1 MDYHQGLM
9 CIDHIG
15 VKKDREGIIIM
26 NQKRLLK
33 YILIAMISGI
43 LVGWACHSSVSTAQT
58 TDIASYFKIVT
69 DVFLRLIKM
78 IIAPLVFAT
87 IVSGL
92 ISMGKSSSLGS
103 ITVKAMSWF
112 IGASF
117 ISLLLGMGL
126 ANYFQPGVGMNLVIP
141 KEAVDVGVSA
151 SSLSLQTFIT
161 HIFPRSFAEAMAN
174 NEILQILVFSIF
186 FGSALAYVQHQ
197 SGATVIGRI
206 IDELCRV
213 MFRITDYVMA
223 AAPIAVFAAIASA
236 ITVQGPKLILDYSI
250 FIGQFYV
257 GLLILWMILISFGYI
272 FLEKDVFRLV
282 KAVRE
287 PTILAFATASSES
300 AYPKTMEALNKFGV
314 PKRITS
320 FVLPLGYSFNLD
332 GSMMYMSFAVL
343 FIAQA
348 YNIDLSFTQQVL
360 ILLTLMITSKGIAG
374 VSRASIV
381 VIASTLV
388 MFKLPEAGI
397 LLILAVDQFLDMGRT
412 ATNVIGNSIATAV
425 IARTEVGNEKV
436 DEVEEVVVD
445 SIGLCCINKFHP
457 HTC

>member
-1 MDYHQGLM
+1 MPCYKSNKLDA
-9 CIDHIG
+9 
-15 VKKDREGIIIM
+15 KKIKEGTVFM
-26 NQKRLLK
+26 NQKKLLK

-43 LVGWACHSSVSTAQT
+43 LVGWAFHITLTTAQT
-58 TDIASYFKIVT
+58 TEIAAYFKIVT

-78 IIAPLVFAT
+78 IVAPLVFAT

-103 ITVKAMSWF
+103 ITLKAMSWF

-126 ANYFQPGVGMNLVIP
+126 ANLFQPGSGMNLSIP

-151 SSLSLQTFIT
+151 TSLSLQTFIT

-186 FGSALAYVQHQ
+186 FGSALAYVQHH
-197 SGATVIGRI
+197 SEATVIGRI
-206 IDELCRV
+206 IDELCKV
-213 MFRITDYVMA
+213 MFRITDYVMTF
-223 AAPIAVFAAIASA
+223 APIAVFAAIASA
-236 ITVQGPKLILDYSI
+236 ITIQGPKLILDYSI

-257 GLLILWMILISFGYI
+257 GLLILWTILIFFGYI
-272 FLEKDVFRLV
+272 FLKKDVFRLMKV
-282 KAVRE
+282 VRE
-287 PTILAFATASSES
+287 PTMLAFATASSES
-300 AYPKTMEALNKFGV
+300 AYPKTMDALDKFGV

-332 GSMMYMSFAVL
+332 GSMMYMAFAVL

-348 YNIDLSFTQQVL
+348 YNIDLSFTQQAL

-381 VIASTLV
+381 VIASTLA

-425 IARTEVGNEKV
+425 IARTEGNKH
-436 DEVEEVVVD
+436 DLPEEEGVVVD
-445 SIGLCCINKFHP
+445 TIVPVNRLADNS
-457 HTC
+457 

>member
-1 MDYHQGLM
+1 
-9 CIDHIG
+9 
-15 VKKDREGIIIM
+15 M
-26 NQKRLLK
+26 NQKKLLK
-33 YILIAMISGI
+33 YILIAMVSGI
-43 LVGWACHSSVSTAQT
+43 LIGWVCHYALTPLQAT
-58 TDIASYFKIVT
+58 NIASYFKIIT

-87 IVSGL
+87 IVSGI
-92 ISMGKSSSLGS
+92 ISMGKSTSLGS
-103 ITVKAMSWF
+103 ITLKAMSWF
-112 IGASF
+112 IGASL

-126 ANYFQPGVGMNLVIP
+126 ANLFQPGAGMNLIIP

-151 SSLSLQTFIT
+151 TSLSLQTFIT

-174 NEILQILVFSIF
+174 NEILQILIFAIF

-197 SGATVIGRI
+197 SEATVIGKI

-223 AAPIAVFAAIASA
+223 LAPIAVFAAIASA
-236 ITVQGPKLILDYSI
+236 ITVQGPQLIIDYSI
-250 FIGQFYV
+250 FIGEFYI
-257 GLLILWMILISFGYI
+257 GLFILWTILIGFGYI
-272 FLEKDVFRLV
+272 FLKKDIFRLMRF
-282 KAVRE
+282 VRE
-287 PTILAFATASSES
+287 PTMLAFATASSEA
-300 AYPKTMEALNKFGV
+300 AYPKTMDALNKFGV

-332 GSMMYMSFAVL
+332 GSMMYMAFAVL

-348 YNIDLSFTQQVL
+348 YNIDLSFGQQAL
-360 ILLTLMITSKGIAG
+360 ILFTLMITSKGIAG

-381 VIASTLV
+381 VIASTLA

-397 LLILAVDQFLDMGRT
+397 LLILAIDQFLDMGRT

-425 IARTEVGNEKV
+425 IARTEGNKHDVPE
-436 DEVEEVVVD
+436 EEAVEAIVSFNRLAD
-445 SIGLCCINKFHP
+445 NS
-457 HTC
+457 

>member
-1 MDYHQGLM
+1 MPCYKSNKLDA
-9 CIDHIG
+9 
-15 VKKDREGIIIM
+15 KKIKEGTVFM
-26 NQKRLLK
+26 NQKKLLK
-33 YILIAMISGI
+33 YILIAMILGI
-43 LVGWACHSSVSTAQT
+43 LVGWAFHSTLTTAQT
-58 TDIASYFKIVT
+58 TEIAAYFKIVT

-78 IIAPLVFAT
+78 IVAPLVFAT

-103 ITVKAMSWF
+103 ITLKAMSWF

-126 ANYFQPGVGMNLVIP
+126 ANLFQPGSGMNLSIP

-151 SSLSLQTFIT
+151 TSLSLQTFIT

-186 FGSALAYVQHQ
+186 FGSALAYVQHH
-197 SGATVIGRI
+197 SEATVIGRI
-206 IDELCRV
+206 IDELCKV
-213 MFRITDYVMA
+213 MFRITDYVMTF
-223 AAPIAVFAAIASA
+223 APIAVFAAIASA
-236 ITVQGPKLILDYSI
+236 ITIQGPKLILDYSI

-257 GLLILWMILISFGYI
+257 GLLILWTILISFGYI
-272 FLEKDVFRLV
+272 FLKKDVFRLMKV
-282 KAVRE
+282 VRE
-287 PTILAFATASSES
+287 PTMLAFATASSES
-300 AYPKTMEALNKFGV
+300 AYPKTMDALDKFGV

-332 GSMMYMSFAVL
+332 GSMMYMAFAVL

-348 YNIDLSFTQQVL
+348 YNIDLSFTQQAL

-381 VIASTLV
+381 VIASTLA

-425 IARTEVGNEKV
+425 IARTEGNKH
-436 DEVEEVVVD
+436 DLPEEEGVVVD
-445 SIGLCCINKFHP
+445 TIVPVNRLADNS
-457 HTC
+457 

>member
-43 LVGWACHSSVSTAQT
+43 LVGWACHSSVSTAQA

-69 DVFLRLIKM
+69 DVLLRLIKM
-78 IIAPLVFAT
+78 IIALLVFAT

-103 ITVKAMSWF
+103 ITFKAMSWF

-151 SSLSLQTFIT
+151 LSLSLQTFIT

-223 AAPIAVFAAIASA
+223 AAPIAVFAAIVSA

-272 FLEKDVFRLV
+272 FLKKDVFRLV

-287 PTILAFATASSES
+287 PTTLAFATASSES

-425 IARTEVGNEKV
+425 IARTEAGNEEV

-445 SIGLCCINKFHP
+445 SIVPVSRLADK
-457 HTC
+457 T

>member
-33 YILIAMISGI
+33 YILIAMILGI
-43 LVGWACHSSVSTAQT
+43 LVGWACHSSVSTAQA

-197 SGATVIGRI
+197 SGATIIGRI

-272 FLEKDVFRLV
+272 FLRKDVFRLV

-287 PTILAFATASSES
+287 PTTLAFATASSES

-314 PKRITS
+314 SKRITS

-425 IARTEVGNEKV
+425 IARTEVGNEEV

-445 SIGLCCINKFHP
+445 SIVPVSRLADN
-457 HTC
+457 T

>member
-1 MDYHQGLM
+1 MPCYKSNKLDA
-9 CIDHIG
+9 
-15 VKKDREGIIIM
+15 KKIKEGTVFM
-26 NQKRLLK
+26 NQKKLLK

-43 LVGWACHSSVSTAQT
+43 LVGWAFHSTLTTAQT
-58 TDIASYFKIVT
+58 TEIAAYFKIVT

-78 IIAPLVFAT
+78 IVAPLVFAT

-103 ITVKAMSWF
+103 ITLKAMSWF

-126 ANYFQPGVGMNLVIP
+126 ANLFQPGSGMNLSIP

-151 SSLSLQTFIT
+151 TSLSLQTFIT

-186 FGSALAYVQHQ
+186 FGSALAYVQHH
-197 SGATVIGRI
+197 SEATVIGRI
-206 IDELCRV
+206 IDELCKV
-213 MFRITDYVMA
+213 MFRITDYVMTF
-223 AAPIAVFAAIASA
+223 APIAVFAAIASA
-236 ITVQGPKLILDYSI
+236 ITIQGPKLILDYSI

-272 FLEKDVFRLV
+272 FLKKDVFRLMKV
-282 KAVRE
+282 VRE
-287 PTILAFATASSES
+287 PTMLAFATASSES
-300 AYPKTMEALNKFGV
+300 AYPKTMDALDKFGV

-332 GSMMYMSFAVL
+332 GSMMYMAFAVL

-348 YNIDLSFTQQVL
+348 YNIDLSFTQQAL

-381 VIASTLV
+381 VIASTLA

-425 IARTEVGNEKV
+425 IARTEGNKH
-436 DEVEEVVVD
+436 DLPEEEGVVVD
-445 SIGLCCINKFHP
+445 TIVPVNRLADNS
-457 HTC
+457 

>member
-1 MDYHQGLM
+1 MPCYKSNKLDA
-9 CIDHIG
+9 
-15 VKKDREGIIIM
+15 KKIKEGTVFM
-26 NQKRLLK
+26 NQKKLLK

-43 LVGWACHSSVSTAQT
+43 LVGWAFHSTLTTAQT
-58 TDIASYFKIVT
+58 TEIAAYFKIVT

-78 IIAPLVFAT
+78 IVAPLVFAT

-103 ITVKAMSWF
+103 ITLKAMSWF

-126 ANYFQPGVGMNLVIP
+126 ANLFQPGSGMNLSIP

-151 SSLSLQTFIT
+151 TSLSLQTFIT

-186 FGSALAYVQHQ
+186 FGSALAYVQHH
-197 SGATVIGRI
+197 SEATVIGRI
-206 IDELCRV
+206 IDELCKV
-213 MFRITDYVMA
+213 MFRITDYVMTF
-223 AAPIAVFAAIASA
+223 APIAVFAAIASA
-236 ITVQGPKLILDYSI
+236 ITIQGPKLILDYSI

-257 GLLILWMILISFGYI
+257 GLLILWTILISFGYI
-272 FLEKDVFRLV
+272 FLKKDVFRLMKV
-282 KAVRE
+282 VRE
-287 PTILAFATASSES
+287 PTMLAFATASSES
-300 AYPKTMEALNKFGV
+300 AYPKTMDALDKFGV

-332 GSMMYMSFAVL
+332 GSMMYMAFAVL

-348 YNIDLSFTQQVL
+348 YNIDLSFTQQAL

-381 VIASTLV
+381 VIASTLA

-425 IARTEVGNEKV
+425 IARTEGNKH
-436 DEVEEVVVD
+436 DLPEEEGVVVD
-445 SIGLCCINKFHP
+445 IIVPVNRLADNS
-457 HTC
+457 

>member
-1 MDYHQGLM
+1 MPCYKSNKLDA
-9 CIDHIG
+9 
-15 VKKDREGIIIM
+15 KKIKEGTVFM
-26 NQKRLLK
+26 NQKKLLK

-43 LVGWACHSSVSTAQT
+43 LVGWAFHSTLTTAQT
-58 TDIASYFKIVT
+58 TEIAAYFKIVT

-78 IIAPLVFAT
+78 IVAPLVFAT

-103 ITVKAMSWF
+103 ITLKAMSWF

-126 ANYFQPGVGMNLVIP
+126 ANLFQPGSGMNLSIP

-151 SSLSLQTFIT
+151 TSLSLQTFIT

-186 FGSALAYVQHQ
+186 FGSALAYVQHH
-197 SGATVIGRI
+197 SEATVIGRI
-206 IDELCRV
+206 IDELCKV
-213 MFRITDYVMA
+213 MFRITDYVMTF
-223 AAPIAVFAAIASA
+223 APIAVFAAIASA
-236 ITVQGPKLILDYSI
+236 ITIQGPKLILDYSI

-257 GLLILWMILISFGYI
+257 GLLILWTILIFFGYI
-272 FLEKDVFRLV
+272 FLKKDVFRLMKV
-282 KAVRE
+282 VRE
-287 PTILAFATASSES
+287 PTMLAFATASSES
-300 AYPKTMEALNKFGV
+300 AYPKTMDALDKFGV

-332 GSMMYMSFAVL
+332 GSMMYMAFAVL

-348 YNIDLSFTQQVL
+348 YNIDLSFTQQAL

-381 VIASTLV
+381 VIASTLA

-425 IARTEVGNEKV
+425 IARTEGNKH
-436 DEVEEVVVD
+436 DLPEEEGVVVD
-445 SIGLCCINKFHP
+445 TIVPVNRLADNS
-457 HTC
+457 

>member
-43 LVGWACHSSVSTAQT
+43 LVGWACHSSVSTAQA

-141 KEAVDVGVSA
+141 NEAVDVGVSA

-250 FIGQFYV
+250 FIGLF
-257 GLLILWMILISFGYI
+257 ILWMILISFGYI
-272 FLEKDVFRLV
+272 FLKKDVFRLV

-287 PTILAFATASSES
+287 PTTLAFATASSES

-425 IARTEVGNEKV
+425 IARTEVGNEEV

-445 SIGLCCINKFHP
+445 SIVPVSRLADN
-457 HTC
+457 T

>member
-1 MDYHQGLM
+1 MSSMPCYKSNKLDA
-9 CIDHIG
+9 
-15 VKKDREGIIIM
+15 KKIKEGTVFM
-26 NQKRLLK
+26 NQKKLLK

-43 LVGWACHSSVSTAQT
+43 LVGWAFHSTLTTAQT
-58 TDIASYFKIVT
+58 TEIAAYFKIVT

-78 IIAPLVFAT
+78 IVAPLVFAT

-103 ITVKAMSWF
+103 ITLKAMSWF

-126 ANYFQPGVGMNLVIP
+126 ANLFQPGSGMNLSIP

-151 SSLSLQTFIT
+151 TSLSLQTFIT

-186 FGSALAYVQHQ
+186 FGSALAYVQHH
-197 SGATVIGRI
+197 SEATVIGRI
-206 IDELCRV
+206 IDELCKV
-213 MFRITDYVMA
+213 MFRITDYVMTF
-223 AAPIAVFAAIASA
+223 APIAVFAAIASA
-236 ITVQGPKLILDYSI
+236 ITIQGPKLILDYSI

-257 GLLILWMILISFGYI
+257 GLLILWTILISFGYI
-272 FLEKDVFRLV
+272 FLKKDVFRLMKV
-282 KAVRE
+282 VRE
-287 PTILAFATASSES
+287 PTMLAFATASSES
-300 AYPKTMEALNKFGV
+300 AYPKTMDALDKFGV

-332 GSMMYMSFAVL
+332 GSMMYMAFAVL

-348 YNIDLSFTQQVL
+348 YNIDLSFTQQAL

-381 VIASTLV
+381 VIASTLA

-425 IARTEVGNEKV
+425 IARTEGNKH
-436 DEVEEVVVD
+436 DLPEEEGVVVD
-445 SIGLCCINKFHP
+445 TIVPVNRLADNS
-457 HTC
+457 

>member
-1 MDYHQGLM
+1 MPCYKSNKLDA
-9 CIDHIG
+9 
-15 VKKDREGIIIM
+15 KKIKEGTVFM
-26 NQKRLLK
+26 NQKKLLK

-43 LVGWACHSSVSTAQT
+43 LVGWAFHSTLTTAQT
-58 TDIASYFKIVT
+58 TEIAAYFKIVT

-78 IIAPLVFAT
+78 IVAPLVFAT

-103 ITVKAMSWF
+103 ITLKAMSWF
-112 IGASF
+112 VGASF

-126 ANYFQPGVGMNLVIP
+126 ANLFQPGSGMNLSIP

-151 SSLSLQTFIT
+151 TSLSLQTFIT

-186 FGSALAYVQHQ
+186 FGSALAYVQHH
-197 SGATVIGRI
+197 SEATVIGRI
-206 IDELCRV
+206 IDELCKV
-213 MFRITDYVMA
+213 MFRITDYVMTF
-223 AAPIAVFAAIASA
+223 APIAVFAAIASA
-236 ITVQGPKLILDYSI
+236 ITIQGPKLILDYSI

-257 GLLILWMILISFGYI
+257 GLLILWTILISFGYI
-272 FLEKDVFRLV
+272 FLKKDVFRLMRV
-282 KAVRE
+282 VRE
-287 PTILAFATASSES
+287 PTMLAFATASSES
-300 AYPKTMEALNKFGV
+300 AYPKTMDALDKFGV

-332 GSMMYMSFAVL
+332 GSMMYMAFAVL

-348 YNIDLSFTQQVL
+348 YNIDLSFTQQAL

-381 VIASTLV
+381 VIASTLA

-425 IARTEVGNEKV
+425 IARTEGNKH
-436 DEVEEVVVD
+436 DLPEEEGVVVD
-445 SIGLCCINKFHP
+445 TIVPVNRLADNS
-457 HTC
+457 

>member
-43 LVGWACHSSVSTAQT
+43 LVGWACHSSVSTAQA

-103 ITVKAMSWF
+103 ITFKAMSWF

-161 HIFPRSFAEAMAN
+161 HIFPRSFAEAMVN

-223 AAPIAVFAAIASA
+223 AAPIAVFAAIVSA

-272 FLEKDVFRLV
+272 FLKKDVFRLV

-287 PTILAFATASSES
+287 PTTLAFATASSES

-360 ILLTLMITSKGIAG
+360 ILLTLMITCKGIAG

-425 IARTEVGNEKV
+425 IARTEVGNEEV

-445 SIGLCCINKFHP
+445 SIVPVSRLADN
-457 HTC
+457 T

>member
-1 MDYHQGLM
+1 MPCYKSNKLDA
-9 CIDHIG
+9 
-15 VKKDREGIIIM
+15 KKIKEGTVFM
-26 NQKRLLK
+26 NQKKLLK

-43 LVGWACHSSVSTAQT
+43 LVGWAFHSTLTTAQT
-58 TDIASYFKIVT
+58 TEIAAYFKIVT

-78 IIAPLVFAT
+78 IVAPLVFAT

-103 ITVKAMSWF
+103 ITLKAMSWF

-126 ANYFQPGVGMNLVIP
+126 ANLFQPGSGMDLSIP

-151 SSLSLQTFIT
+151 TSLSLQTFIT

-186 FGSALAYVQHQ
+186 FGSALAYVQHH
-197 SGATVIGRI
+197 SEATVIGRI
-206 IDELCRV
+206 IDELCKV

-223 AAPIAVFAAIASA
+223 FAPIAVFAAIASA
-236 ITVQGPKLILDYSI
+236 ITIQGPKLILDYSI

-257 GLLILWMILISFGYI
+257 GLLILWTILVSFGYI
-272 FLEKDVFRLV
+272 FLKKDVFRLMKV
-282 KAVRE
+282 VRE
-287 PTILAFATASSES
+287 PTMLAFATASSES
-300 AYPKTMEALNKFGV
+300 AYPKTMDALDKFGV

-332 GSMMYMSFAVL
+332 GSMMYMAFAVL

-348 YNIDLSFTQQVL
+348 YNIDLSFTQQAL

-381 VIASTLV
+381 VIASTLA

-425 IARTEVGNEKV
+425 IARTEGNKH
-436 DEVEEVVVD
+436 DLPEEEGVVVD
-445 SIGLCCINKFHP
+445 TIVPVNRLADNS
-457 HTC
+457 

>member
-1 MDYHQGLM
+1 
-9 CIDHIG
+9 
-15 VKKDREGIIIM
+15 M
-26 NQKRLLK
+26 NQKKLLK

-43 LVGWACHSSVSTAQT
+43 LVGWAFHSILTTAQT
-58 TDIASYFKIVT
+58 TEIAAYFKIVT

-103 ITVKAMSWF
+103 ITLKAMSWF
-112 IGASF
+112 VCASF

-126 ANYFQPGVGMNLVIP
+126 ANWFQPGAGMNLSIP
-141 KEAVDVGVSA
+141 KEAVDIGVSA
-151 SSLSLQTFIT
+151 TSLSLQTFIT

-186 FGSALAYVQHQ
+186 FGSALAYVQHKQ
-197 SGATVIGRI
+197 TEVTIIGRI

-223 AAPIAVFAAIASA
+223 FAPIAVFAAIASA
-236 ITVQGPKLILDYSI
+236 ITIQGPKLIIDYSI
-250 FIGQFYV
+250 FIGQFYI
-257 GLLILWMILISFGYI
+257 GLFILWAILISFGYI
-272 FLEKDVFRLV
+272 FLKKDVFRLMR
-282 KAVRE
+282 AVRE
-287 PTILAFATASSES
+287 PTMLAFATASSES

-332 GSMMYMSFAVL
+332 GSMMYMAFAVL

-348 YNIDLSFTQQVL
+348 YNIDLTFAQQAL

-381 VIASTLV
+381 VIASTLA

-397 LLILAVDQFLDMGRT
+397 LLILAIDQFLDMGRT

-425 IARTEVGNEKV
+425 IARTEGNKHDATDEETVGA
-436 DEVEEVVVD
+436 D
-445 SIGLCCINKFHP
+445 SIVPANRLADNH
-457 HTC
+457 

>member
-1 MDYHQGLM
+1 MPCYKSNKLDA
-9 CIDHIG
+9 
-15 VKKDREGIIIM
+15 KKIKEGTVFM
-26 NQKRLLK
+26 NQKKLLK

-43 LVGWACHSSVSTAQT
+43 LVGWAFHITLTTAQT
-58 TDIASYFKIVT
+58 TEIAAYFKIVT

-78 IIAPLVFAT
+78 IVAPLVFAT

-103 ITVKAMSWF
+103 ITLKAMSWF

-126 ANYFQPGVGMNLVIP
+126 ANLFQPGSGMNLSIP
-141 KEAVDVGVSA
+141 KETVDVGVSA
-151 SSLSLQTFIT
+151 TSLSLQTFIT

-186 FGSALAYVQHQ
+186 FGSALAYVQHH
-197 SGATVIGRI
+197 SEATVIGRI
-206 IDELCRV
+206 IDELCKV
-213 MFRITDYVMA
+213 MFRITDYVMTF
-223 AAPIAVFAAIASA
+223 APIAVFAAIASA
-236 ITVQGPKLILDYSI
+236 ITIQGPKLILDYSI

-257 GLLILWMILISFGYI
+257 GLLILWTILISFGYI
-272 FLEKDVFRLV
+272 FLKKDVFRLMKV
-282 KAVRE
+282 VRE
-287 PTILAFATASSES
+287 PTMLAFATASSES
-300 AYPKTMEALNKFGV
+300 AYPKTMDALDKFGV

-332 GSMMYMSFAVL
+332 GSMMYMAFAVL

-348 YNIDLSFTQQVL
+348 YNIDLSFTQQAL

-381 VIASTLV
+381 VIASTLA

-425 IARTEVGNEKV
+425 IARTEGNKH
-436 DEVEEVVVD
+436 DLPEEEGVVVD
-445 SIGLCCINKFHP
+445 TIVPVNRLADNS
-457 HTC
+457 

>member
-1 MDYHQGLM
+1 MDYHHGLM

-43 LVGWACHSSVSTAQT
+43 LVGWACHSSVSTAQA

-272 FLEKDVFRLV
+272 FLKKDVCRLV

-287 PTILAFATASSES
+287 PTTLAFATASSES

-343 FIAQA
+343 FFAQA

-425 IARTEVGNEKV
+425 IARTEVGNEEV

-445 SIGLCCINKFHP
+445 SIVPVSRLADN
-457 HTC
+457 T

>member
-1 MDYHQGLM
+1 MPCYKSNKLDA
-9 CIDHIG
+9 
-15 VKKDREGIIIM
+15 KKIKEGTVFM
-26 NQKRLLK
+26 NQKKLLK

-43 LVGWACHSSVSTAQT
+43 LVGWAFHSTLTTAQT
-58 TDIASYFKIVT
+58 TEIAAYFKIVT

-78 IIAPLVFAT
+78 IVAPLVFAT

-103 ITVKAMSWF
+103 ITLKAMSWF

-126 ANYFQPGVGMNLVIP
+126 ANLFQPGSGMNLSIP

-151 SSLSLQTFIT
+151 TSLSLQTFIT

-186 FGSALAYVQHQ
+186 FGSALAYVQHH
-197 SGATVIGRI
+197 SEATVIGRI
-206 IDELCRV
+206 IDELCKV
-213 MFRITDYVMA
+213 MFRITDYVMTF
-223 AAPIAVFAAIASA
+223 APIAVFAAIASA
-236 ITVQGPKLILDYSI
+236 ITIQGPKLILDYSI

-257 GLLILWMILISFGYI
+257 GLLILWTILIFFGYI
-272 FLEKDVFRLV
+272 FLKKDVFRLMKV
-282 KAVRE
+282 VRE
-287 PTILAFATASSES
+287 PTMLAFATASSES
-300 AYPKTMEALNKFGV
+300 AYPKTMDALDKFGV

-332 GSMMYMSFAVL
+332 GSMMYMAFAVL

-348 YNIDLSFTQQVL
+348 YNIDLSFTQQAL

-381 VIASTLV
+381 VIASTLA

-425 IARTEVGNEKV
+425 IARTEGNKH
-436 DEVEEVVVD
+436 DLPEEEGVVVD
-445 SIGLCCINKFHP
+445 IIVPVNRLADNS
-457 HTC
+457 

>member
-1 MDYHQGLM
+1 MPCYKSNKLDA
-9 CIDHIG
+9 
-15 VKKDREGIIIM
+15 KKIKEGTVFM
-26 NQKRLLK
+26 NQKKLLK
-33 YILIAMISGI
+33 YILIAMILGI
-43 LVGWACHSSVSTAQT
+43 LVGWAFHSTLTTAQT
-58 TDIASYFKIVT
+58 TEIAAYFKIVT

-78 IIAPLVFAT
+78 IVAPLVFAT

-103 ITVKAMSWF
+103 ITLKAMSWF

-126 ANYFQPGVGMNLVIP
+126 ANLFQPGSGMNLSIP

-151 SSLSLQTFIT
+151 TSLSLQTFIT

-186 FGSALAYVQHQ
+186 FGSALAYVQHH
-197 SGATVIGRI
+197 SEATVIGRI
-206 IDELCRV
+206 IDELCKV
-213 MFRITDYVMA
+213 MFRITDYVMTF
-223 AAPIAVFAAIASA
+223 APIAVFAAIASA
-236 ITVQGPKLILDYSI
+236 ITIQGPKLILDYSI

-257 GLLILWMILISFGYI
+257 GLLILWTILISFGYI
-272 FLEKDVFRLV
+272 FLKKDVFRLMKV
-282 KAVRE
+282 VRE
-287 PTILAFATASSES
+287 PTMLAFATASSES
-300 AYPKTMEALNKFGV
+300 AYPKTMDALDKFGV

-332 GSMMYMSFAVL
+332 GSMMYMAFAVL

-348 YNIDLSFTQQVL
+348 YNIDLSFTQQAL

-381 VIASTLV
+381 VIASTLA

-425 IARTEVGNEKV
+425 IACTEGNKH
-436 DEVEEVVVD
+436 DLPEEEGVVVD
-445 SIGLCCINKFHP
+445 TIVPVNRLADNS
-457 HTC
+457 

>member
-1 MDYHQGLM
+1 MKQ
-9 CIDHIG
+9 
-15 VKKDREGIIIM
+15 KK
-26 NQKRLLK
+26 LLK
-33 YILIAMISGI
+33 YILIAMIAGI
-43 LVGWACHSSVSTAQT
+43 LIGWAFHSTLTAVQIT
-58 TDIASYFKIVT
+58 QIASYFKIVT

-103 ITVKAMSWF
+103 ITLKAMSWF

-126 ANYFQPGVGMNLVIP
+126 ANLFQPGSGMNLSIP
-141 KEAVDVGVSA
+141 KEVVDVGVSA
-151 SSLSLQTFIT
+151 TSLSLETFIT

-186 FGSALAYVQHQ
+186 FGSALAYVQHH
-197 SGATVIGRI
+197 SEATVIGRI
-206 IDELCRV
+206 IDELCKV

-223 AAPIAVFAAIASA
+223 FAPIAVFAAIASA

-257 GLLILWMILISFGYI
+257 GLLILWTILIAFGYI
-272 FLEKDVFRLV
+272 FLKKDVFKLMR
-282 KAVRE
+282 AVRE
-287 PTILAFATASSES
+287 PTMLAFATASSES
-300 AYPKTMEALNKFGV
+300 AYPKTMEALDKFGV

-332 GSMMYMSFAVL
+332 GSMMYMAFAVL

-348 YNIDLSFTQQVL
+348 YNIDLSFAQQAL

-381 VIASTLV
+381 VIASTLA

-425 IARTEVGNEKV
+425 IARTEGNKH
-436 DEVEEVVVD
+436 DLAEEEGVVADTLVPVNRLAD
-445 SIGLCCINKFHP
+445 NS
-457 HTC
+457 

>member
-43 LVGWACHSSVSTAQT
+43 LVGWACHSSVSTAQA

-126 ANYFQPGVGMNLVIP
+126 ANYFQPGLGMNLVIP

-272 FLEKDVFRLV
+272 FLKKDVFRLV

-287 PTILAFATASSES
+287 PTTLAFATASSES

-425 IARTEVGNEKV
+425 IARTEVGNEEV

-445 SIGLCCINKFHP
+445 SIVPVSRLADN
-457 HTC
+457 T

>member
-1 MDYHQGLM
+1 MPCYKSNKLDA
-9 CIDHIG
+9 
-15 VKKDREGIIIM
+15 KKIKEGTVFM
-26 NQKRLLK
+26 NQKKLLK

-43 LVGWACHSSVSTAQT
+43 LVGWAFHITLTTAQT
-58 TDIASYFKIVT
+58 TEIAAYFKIVT

-78 IIAPLVFAT
+78 IVAPLVFAT

-103 ITVKAMSWF
+103 ITLKAMSWF

-126 ANYFQPGVGMNLVIP
+126 ANLFQPGSGMNLSIP

-151 SSLSLQTFIT
+151 TSLSLQTFIT

-186 FGSALAYVQHQ
+186 FGSALAYVQHH
-197 SGATVIGRI
+197 SEATVIGRI
-206 IDELCRV
+206 IDELCKV
-213 MFRITDYVMA
+213 MFRITDYVMTF
-223 AAPIAVFAAIASA
+223 APIAVFAAIASA
-236 ITVQGPKLILDYSI
+236 ITIKGPKLILDYSI

-257 GLLILWMILISFGYI
+257 GLLILWTILISFGYI
-272 FLEKDVFRLV
+272 FLKKDVFRLMKV
-282 KAVRE
+282 VRE
-287 PTILAFATASSES
+287 PTMLAFATASSES
-300 AYPKTMEALNKFGV
+300 AYPKTMDALDKFGV

-332 GSMMYMSFAVL
+332 GSMMYMAFAVL

-348 YNIDLSFTQQVL
+348 YNIDLSFTQQAL

-381 VIASTLV
+381 VIASTLA

-425 IARTEVGNEKV
+425 IARTEGNKH
-436 DEVEEVVVD
+436 DLPEEEGVVVD
-445 SIGLCCINKFHP
+445 IIVPVNRLADNS
-457 HTC
+457 

>member
-1 MDYHQGLM
+1 MKQ
-9 CIDHIG
+9 
-15 VKKDREGIIIM
+15 KK
-26 NQKRLLK
+26 LLK
-33 YILIAMISGI
+33 YILIAMIAGI
-43 LVGWACHSSVSTAQT
+43 LIGWAFHSTLTAVQIT
-58 TDIASYFKIVT
+58 QIASYFKIVT

-103 ITVKAMSWF
+103 ITLKAMSWF

-126 ANYFQPGVGMNLVIP
+126 ANLFQPGSGMNLSIP
-141 KEAVDVGVSA
+141 KEVVDVGVSA
-151 SSLSLQTFIT
+151 TSLSLETFIT
-161 HIFPRSFAEAMAN
+161 HIFPRSFAEAMTN

-186 FGSALAYVQHQ
+186 FGSALAYVQHH
-197 SGATVIGRI
+197 SEATVIGRI
-206 IDELCRV
+206 IDELCKV

-223 AAPIAVFAAIASA
+223 FAPIAVFAAIASA

-257 GLLILWMILISFGYI
+257 GLLILWTILIAFGYI
-272 FLEKDVFRLV
+272 FLKKDVFKLMR
-282 KAVRE
+282 AVRE
-287 PTILAFATASSES
+287 PTMLAFATASSES
-300 AYPKTMEALNKFGV
+300 AYPKTMEALDKFGV

-332 GSMMYMSFAVL
+332 GSMMYMAFAVL

-348 YNIDLSFTQQVL
+348 YNIDLSFAQQAL

-381 VIASTLV
+381 VIASTLA

-425 IARTEVGNEKV
+425 IARTEGNKH
-436 DEVEEVVVD
+436 DLAEEEGVVADTLVPVNRLAD
-445 SIGLCCINKFHP
+445 NS
-457 HTC
+457 